1 MRSLRILTIALLA
14 LVGAFLVWNWY
25 SWHRMSRGYEVD
37 PETQISYLR
46 TQLTEDF
53 GYSGFDSTSLQKAWV
68 NGFSDHTYL
77 FLISPTSTDF
87 KSAIEKVAGTE
98 PISAPYFRDGGYL
111 GPATAPRWWDTVKID
126 AADALY
132 FQKESHLWRFTRIGG
147 HLYVVLSAA

>member
-1 MRSLRILTIALLA
+1 MRSLRILTIALLV

-37 PETQISYLR
+37 SETQISYLR

-132 FQKESHLWRFTRIGG
+132 FQKESHLWRFTWIGG